1 MWFYFKAGPFF
12 VILVGICNHFN
23 GVKSMLTISLSTEN
37 LLSQKVDC
45 YAYIVEKNF
54 DVKKLSDATKV
65 CPDLAAV
72 IKHRG
77 FTGNLQ
83 EVISVP
89 FSVEDLPAEASA
101 KAGRLAF
108 CIVVGMGDQS
118 VKAVSVVERYRRA
131 LGQLVKE
138 VRACKGKSLALHDA
152 ADLLGSIAHDYCAEQ
167 TVITLKTAQ
176 YHFDDYITEKS
187 RKENSFVEAI
197 LVTDAQHKNE
207 VQRGIT
213 QGIII
218 GDAVNQARHWVDMPP
233 SDLTPQ
239 HLVHKA
245 HDIAQRNN
253 LKITAFN
260 EKEIIQMGMGGL
272 AGVSRGSDVDCALII
287 LEYKSAKKDA
297 PTLCFVG
304 KGITFDSGGLS
315 LKPAESMETMKEDM
329 SGAAAVISAI
339 DALAQLQPDVNI
351 VVIAP
356 TSENLPSGHATKPGD
371 ILKFYNGKTAEIKNT
386 DAEGRLILADALSY
400 AVKHYKPDAMVDLAT
415 LTGACAYALGP
426 VYSGLF
432 SEHQELIEKLQAA
445 ADLSGDRLWQMP
457 MGDDYKKAITSTV
470 ADICNIGSKQ
480 IRAGGTTAAHFL
492 QNFVDDTVWAHIDIA
507 GTAFDVPNIS
517 YFRPGGTGVGVRLL
531 VALAM
536 NWKK

>member
-1 MWFYFKAGPFF
+1 MEK
-12 VILVGICNHFN
+12 
-23 GVKSMLTISLSTEN
+23 KDMLTISVSTEN

-54 DVKKLSDATKV
+54 DAAQLDEATKSA
-65 CPDLAAV
+65 CPDLAAI

-77 FTGNLQ
+77 FTGSLQ
-83 EVISVP
+83 EVVSVP
-89 FSVEDLPAEASA
+89 CTIEGLPVEASA
-101 KAGRLAF
+101 KTGRIAF
-108 CIVVGMGDQS
+108 CIVVGMGDKS
-118 VKAVSVVERYRRA
+118 SKGVSAVERYRRA

-138 VRACKGKSLALHDA
+138 VRACKGKSLAFDCVPS
-152 ADLLGSIAHDYCAEQ
+152 LLSNVTHDYCAEQ
-167 TVITLKTAQ
+167 AVITLKTAQ

-187 RKENSFVEAI
+187 RKENSLTQVVF
-197 LVTDAQHKNE
+197 VTDAQHKEE

-213 QGIII
+213 QGTII

-239 HLVHKA
+239 HLVEKA
-245 HDIAQRNN
+245 QDVAKRNN
-253 LKITAFN
+253 LKITAFH
-260 EKEIIQMGMGGL
+260 EKDIIQMGMGGL

-287 LEYKSAKKDA
+287 LEYKTAKKDA

-315 LKPAESMETMKEDM
+315 LKPADSMETMKEDM
-329 SGAAAVISAI
+329 SGAAAVICAI

-351 VVIAP
+351 IAIAP
-356 TSENLPSGHATKPGD
+356 TSENLPSGKATKPGD
-371 ILKFYNGKTAEIKNT
+371 IVKFYNGKTAEIKNT

-432 SEHQELIEKLQAA
+432 SDHEELINKLYAA
-445 ADLSGDRLWQMP
+445 ADLSGDRLWQLP

-470 ADICNIGSKQ
+470 ADMCNIGSKQ

>member
-1 MWFYFKAGPFF
+1 
-12 VILVGICNHFN
+12 
-23 GVKSMLTISLSTEN
+23 MLTISVSTEN
-37 LLSQKVDC
+37 LFSQNVDC
-45 YAYIVEKNF
+45 YAYVLEKNF
-54 DVKKLSDATKV
+54 DVTKLHEATNV
-65 CPDLAAV
+65 CPELADI

-77 FTGNLQ
+77 FTGSLQ
-83 EVISVP
+83 DVVSVP
-89 FSVEDLPAEASA
+89 FSYKGS
-101 KAGRLAF
+101 LAF
-108 CIVVGMGDQS
+108 CIVVGMGDQNIKG
-118 VKAVSVVERYRRA
+118 VGVVECYRRA

-138 VRACKGKSLALHDA
+138 VRACKGKSLAFHCDA
-152 ADLLGSIAHDYCAEQ
+152 DVLGGVAHEYAAEQ
-167 TVITLKTAQ
+167 AAITLKLAE
-176 YHFDDYITEKS
+176 YHFDEYITEKS
-187 RKENSFVEAI
+187 RKENHFNQVVFVTES
-197 LVTDAQHKNE
+197 QHKE
-207 VQRGIT
+207 DVQRGVD

-218 GDAVNQARHWVDMPP
+218 ADAVNQARHWVDMPP
-233 SDLTPQ
+233 TQFTPQ
-239 HLVHKA
+239 HLANKA
-245 HDIAQRNN
+245 HEVAQRNN
-253 LKITAFN
+253 LKYTAFH

-272 AGVSRGSDVDCALII
+272 AAVSRGSDIDCALII
-287 LEYKSAKKDA
+287 LEYKTAKQNA

-339 DALAQLQPDVNI
+339 DALAQLKPDVNI
-351 VVIAP
+351 VAIAP

-371 ILKFYNGKTAEIKNT
+371 IVTFYNGKTAEIKNT

-400 AVKHYKPDAMVDLAT
+400 AVKHCQPDVIVDLAT

-432 SEHQELIEKLQAA
+432 SDHADLSEKLQAA

-457 MGDDYKKAITSTV
+457 MGEDYKKAITSTV

-492 QNFVDDTVWAHIDIA
+492 QNFVGDTVWAHIDIA

-517 YFRPGGTGVGVRLL
+517 YYRPGGTGVGVRLL
-531 VALAM
+531 VEFGNELE
-536 NWKK
+536 